1 MKNFTTIDEY
11 TILNYTWDRLLEI
24 YLRES
29 DRYDELPNEL
39 TKARRDKY
47 KKQLDEIHDAILEI
61 EKTRY
66 AE

>member
-11 TILNYTWDRLLEI
+11 TILNYTWDRLLEF

-29 DRYDELPNEL
+29 DRYDELPNEF
-39 TKARRDKY
+39 TRARRDKY